1 MASSA
6 SSTPATI
13 ASAAVE
19 ATKSYAE
26 SCATYVLQLLRFSS
40 SNSLISAS
48 PPKPREGGSVDGCAN
63 GRNILLQQQ
72 LHVIQLRKELLVNT
86 RHLLSTDYRR
96 GFYRHID
103 AMLDERVLFGSCANS
118 RLLEQDGGG
127 VMGSSIAANVTHT
140 GGLDVD
146 GDEDGNAARLRGEED
161 DKNAWSSI
169 TRVKEDRTV
178 STGADVDASFA
189 SLQPLGYSILAEFI
203 SQVRTK
209 LTPAQLSRTIR
220 IFSRALHGDLPT
232 NFVYN
237 NGSITTQSM
246 IPTFTTPHSN
256 MQIAAAKLLVH
267 FPEII
272 FHNRDP
278 NPQVGRDLLFRIL
291 RTCVHKLDVV
301 KSWIPSLMN
310 VVEKLENRNQVHEVD
325 LLDKK
330 QEYSM
335 LMWDDTASALSPLSI
350 ILNLQHLI
358 RPIIL
363 GMKTLLWCISSY
375 SHQREKERQRS
386 SLAGEEQFPVPA
398 NQALLGNSSKYSNN
412 FVNDEVNS
420 GTMKMTI
427 GERKLVEEFIRVGLP
442 CLRLF
447 TVNVHYRLETHSHCD
462 NSFYSRRRDS
472 ASSVDNEKRKLSG
485 HREML
490 ESFAVSFTSLES
502 YNFRKVMASNLDFM
516 LHQMEIEENNFAMFS
531 HLLLTTGKAVSY
543 EFVEVLLGHLVD
555 YIGGL
560 GEYEKVA
567 PTSTIPDTDFP
578 LPPGYPLP
586 PSLTKRAQNLFKL
599 LNLSFSSLLKYP
611 RNESAFVPRLHILV
625 KECIQRS
632 MAESPHCFDG
642 VCEYKIDLIWP
653 GPYLNTLRALF
664 RTISGGKFDA

>member
-6 SSTPATI
+6 SFTPAAA
-13 ASAAVE
+13 ASAAAE
-19 ATKSYAE
+19 AALKSYAE

-40 SNSLISAS
+40 SNSLIVGNVSSS
-48 PPKPREGGSVDGCAN
+48 PPKPIDGDTGGRVDGCASD
-63 GRNILLQQQ
+63 RNIVLQQQ
-72 LHVIQLRKELLVNT
+72 LLHVIQLRKELLVNT
-86 RHLLSTDYRR
+86 RQLLSTDYRR

-103 AMLDERVLFGSCANS
+103 TMLDERILVGSCANS
-118 RLLEQDGGG
+118 RLLERDGGG
-127 VMGSSIAANVTHT
+127 VMGSSIDTNVTHT

-146 GDEDGNAARLRGEED
+146 GDEEGNAARLRGEED
-161 DKNAWSSI
+161 NNNAWSSS

-178 STGADVDASFA
+178 TIGAAVDGSFA

-220 IFSRALHGDLPT
+220 IFSRVLHGDLPT
-232 NFVYN
+232 NFAYK
-237 NGSITTQSM
+237 NGSILTRSM

-291 RTCVHKLDVV
+291 RTCVHKLNVV
-301 KSWIPSLMN
+301 KSWIPILMN
-310 VVEKLENRNQVHEVD
+310 VVLENRDQVVHEVD
-325 LLDKK
+325 LGDEK
-330 QEYSM
+330 QKCNT
-335 LMWDDTASALSPLSI
+335 LAI
-350 ILNLQHLI
+350 ILNLQHLV

-386 SLAGEEQFPVPA
+386 SLAGEEQFPVPW
-398 NQALLGNSSKYSNN
+398 GKSSKYSNN

-427 GERKLVEEFIRVGLP
+427 DERKLVEEFIRIGLP

-447 TVNVHYRLETHSHCD
+447 TVNAHYLLETNSHC
-462 NSFYSRRRDS
+462 NSSFYSRRRVS
-472 ASSVDNEKRKLSG
+472 ISSVDNEKRRLNS
-485 HREML
+485 HREII

-502 YNFRKVMASNLDFM
+502 YNFRKVMAPNLDFM
-516 LHQMEIEENNFAMFS
+516 LHQLEIEENNIAMFS

-543 EFVEVLLGHLVD
+543 EFVEVLLGYLID
-555 YIGGL
+555 NIGGF
-560 GEYEKVA
+560 GEYTEVA
-567 PTSTIPDTDFP
+567 PSSTSKPDTNIK
-578 LPPGYPLP
+578 LPPGYPTP
-586 PSLTKRAQNLFKL
+586 PLLTKRAQNLFKL

-611 RNESAFVPRLHILV
+611 RNECAFIPRLHILV

-632 MAESPHCFDG
+632 MAESPDCVDG
-642 VCEYKIDLIWP
+642 VCEYEIDLIWP